1 MDGRKNEEELLNM
14 IDEGTG
20 GGLIMMAPNI
30 LICLEET
37 MVEKIVETMVLTM
50 VETMVKT
57 P

>member
-1 MDGRKNEEELLNM
+1 MDGRQNEEELLNT

-20 GGLIMMAPNI
+20 GLIIMTPNI

-37 MVEKIVETMVLTM
+37 IVEKIVETMVLTM